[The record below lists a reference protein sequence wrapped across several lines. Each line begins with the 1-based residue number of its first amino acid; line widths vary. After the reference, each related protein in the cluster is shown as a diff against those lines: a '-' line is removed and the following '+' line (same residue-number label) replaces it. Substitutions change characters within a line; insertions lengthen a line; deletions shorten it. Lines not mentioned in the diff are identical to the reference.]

1 MKGRRWF
8 STIQVKLIAIY
19 MLLILIS
26 MQVIAVYF
34 VSSVK
39 TSLTETFTNS
49 LNDQARALA
58 VLAADKLTEESLAAP
73 ADSGKEA
80 SSLSE
85 YVNSLFSRSGSEL
98 QVLDASGRVLAASD
112 AYSGYIGKKNTSL
125 MVSQALQ
132 GIPDNEQDILDEDN
146 VRKKIITQP
155 IKSSDNRIVGAV
167 YIVAQ
172 MTEVNATVDRVNRIF
187 VSGTLIALGLT
198 GVLGVVLAHTITS
211 PIKGLT
217 RQAEAVAEGRFDQ
230 QVPVLADDEIGR
242 LSEAFNEMTH
252 RLREALSVNE
262 EENEKLQSVL
272 SNMSDGV
279 IAADEYGTVMVSNQR
294 AIELLGVDTC
304 EGCNLSELLE
314 LPQER
319 LEALRR
325 SRGLAAVLVKES
337 PDGEE
342 RWVLRVTLSPIH
354 RRGRGITGTIALLQD
369 ITEQEKLD
377 QSRRE
382 FVANV
387 SHELRTPLTT
397 IRSYAEALDDGALAE
412 PELAGRFVGVIRNET
427 ERMIRLV
434 SDLLHLSRLDSQQST
449 LRRRETEI
457 ADMLDEVADR
467 FSVQMRKKGIRA
479 VVRVEPGVHTAVLDR
494 DQIDQ
499 VLDNLMSNAIK
510 YTLEGGRI
518 ELAAREHEGDML
530 AVSVKDSGI
539 GIPKRDLS
547 RIFDRF
553 YRVDK
558 ARSREM
564 GGTGLGLSI
573 AREIIKAHGGSM
585 ALESELDVGTTVT
598 FFVPRLQEKGEPA

>member
-26 MQVIAVYF
+26 IQLIAVYF
-34 VSSVK
+34 VSTVK
-39 TSLTETFTNS
+39 SSLTDTFANS

-58 VLAADKLTEESLAAP
+58 VLAADKLSEGSLAGGDAEEG
-73 ADSGKEA
+73 AN
-80 SSLSE
+80 SLSD
-85 YVNSLFSRSGSEL
+85 YVNSLFSRTGAEL
-98 QVLDASGRVLAASD
+98 QVLDASGRVLATSD
-112 AYSGYIGKKNTSL
+112 AYSAYIGKKNTSL

-155 IKSSDNRIVGAV
+155 IKSPDNRVIGAV
-167 YIVAQ
+167 YIVAG
-172 MTEVNATVDRVNRIF
+172 MTEVNATVDRVNQIF

-198 GVLGVVLAHTITS
+198 GVLGIVLAHTITS

-242 LSEAFNEMTH
+242 LSEAFNEMTQ

-279 IAADEYGTVMVSNQR
+279 IAADERGTVMVSNRR
-294 AIELLGVDTC
+294 ALELLGVDVC
-304 EGCNLSELLE
+304 EGSPLTDVLE

-319 LEALRR
+319 LEALRA

-354 RRGRGITGTIALLQD
+354 RRDRGITGTIALLQD

-397 IRSYAEALDDGALAE
+397 IRSYAEALGDGALAE
-412 PELAGRFVGVIRNET
+412 PQLAERFVGVIRNET

-434 SDLLHLSRLDSQQST
+434 TDLLHLSRLDSQQST
-449 LRRRETEI
+449 LRRRDTDI
-457 ADMLDEVADR
+457 AEMLDEVADR

-479 VVRVEPGVHTAVLDR
+479 VVQVDPRVGKAVLDR

-518 ELAAREHEGDML
+518 ELSARLEESGAL

-539 GIPKRDLS
+539 GIPKRDLA

-573 AREIIKAHGGSM
+573 AREMIKAHGGTIT
-585 ALESELDVGTTVT
+585 LESELDAGTTVT
-598 FFVPRLQEKGEPA
+598 FILPQPQTKGEQAI

>member
-19 MLLILIS
+19 MLLILIAI
-26 MQVIAVYF
+26 QLIAVYF
-34 VSSVK
+34 VSTVK
-39 TSLTETFTNS
+39 SSLTDTFTNS

-58 VLAADKLTEESLAAP
+58 VLASDKLAEGALASGNAP
-73 ADSGKEA
+73 EGDSI
-80 SSLSE
+80 SLSE
-85 YVNSLFSRSGSEL
+85 YVNNLFSRSGAEL
-98 QVLDASGRVLAASD
+98 QVLDTSGRVLATSE
-112 AYSGYIGKKNTSL
+112 AYSALIGKKNTSQ

-155 IKSSDNRIVGAV
+155 IKSPDNRVIGAV

-172 MTEVNATVDRVNRIF
+172 MTEVNATVGRVNQIF

-198 GVLGVVLAHTITS
+198 GVLGIILAHTITS

-242 LSEAFNEMTH
+242 LSEAFNEMTK

-279 IAADEYGTVMVSNQR
+279 IAADEHGTVMVSNRR
-294 AIELLGVDTC
+294 ALELLGVEEC
-304 EGCNLSELLE
+304 EGCRLTDVLE

-319 LEALRR
+319 LEALRGT
-325 SRGLAAVLVKES
+325 RGLAAVLMKES

-342 RWVLRVTLSPIH
+342 RWVLRVTLSPIN
-354 RRGRGITGTIALLQD
+354 RRGNGITGTIAVLQD

-397 IRSYAEALDDGALAE
+397 IRSYAEALDDGALGE
-412 PELAGRFVGVIRNET
+412 PELSGRFVGVIRNET

-434 SDLLHLSRLDSQQST
+434 TDLLHLSRLDSQQST
-449 LRRRETEI
+449 LRRRETDI
-457 ADMLDEVADR
+457 AEMLDEVADR

-479 VVRVEPGVHTAVLDR
+479 VVQVDKRVGQAVLDR

-518 ELAAREHEGDML
+518 ELSARLQEGGAL

-573 AREIIKAHGGSM
+573 AREMIKAHGGTIT
-585 ALESELDVGTTVT
+585 LESELDVGTTVT
-598 FFVPRLQEKGEPA
+598 FILPQVQEKGELA